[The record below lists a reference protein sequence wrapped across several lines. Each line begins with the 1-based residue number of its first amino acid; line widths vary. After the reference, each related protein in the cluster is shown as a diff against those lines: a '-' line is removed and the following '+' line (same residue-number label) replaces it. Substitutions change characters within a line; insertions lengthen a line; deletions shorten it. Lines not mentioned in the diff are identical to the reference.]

1 MAPREPG
8 VLKRAVLWLLF
19 LGPFFFAS
27 YGLANWLTSQRGDV
41 GSLVFDWER
50 GMPLWPWTILPYWS
64 IDLLYGLS
72 LLLPRDKRELDTHCL
87 RLLSA
92 QVLSVTCFLLFPLRF
107 TFERPELGGVF
118 GWLFDV
124 LMGFDKPYN
133 QAPSLHIALLVVLW
147 VCYARYASGAW
158 RWLLHG
164 WFALI
169 GLSVLT
175 TWQHHFIDVPT
186 GALAGWLCGW
196 LWPQAQPA
204 PFARASRSRDRQ
216 RRRLAA
222 RYGLGALA
230 CAAVAF
236 AVGGAALWLCW
247 PALAL
252 ALVALNYLL
261 FGAAGF
267 QKGST
272 GRLSAATRWLLAPY
286 LLAARINAW
295 LWTRRRP
302 QPDEVLPGLWLGRLP
317 SSAELADGRF
327 RALLDASAEL
337 SCEPQGLAYRS
348 LPLLDLVAPDVGDC
362 RRAAALIDELLA
374 QGPLLVACA
383 LGYSRSATLV
393 AAWLLLSG
401 RAADV
406 ESAVAVLRRARPQVL
421 LGEAQRRTLAALSG
435 SVPEP
440 SAELGEVRHA

>member
-1 MAPREPG
+1 MAPRKPE

-186 GALAGWLCGW
+186 GALAGWLCVW

-204 PFARASRSRDRQ
+204 PFARASLSRDRTREAERDCSKSQ
-216 RRRLAA
+216 GRDKDCVECPPSRGEMAIANNGKGHSMSDLSA
-222 RYGLGALA
+222 RYQQWVTNFPFPHEWFWSGTWWDGFDEPRCTLLEAKANYAFLFVPLLGVPRPWARAKVKSDLLQKA
-230 CAAVAF
+230 EVHSDKARPTPPVFVEWHFLQRIVYEYCAAE
-236 AVGGAALWLCW
+236 
-247 PALAL
+247 
-252 ALVALNYLL
+252 YL
-261 FGAAGF
+261 
-267 QKGST
+267 
-272 GRLSAATRWLLAPY
+272 RM
-286 LLAARINAW
+286 
-295 LWTRRRP
+295 
-302 QPDEVLPGLWLGRLP
+302 
-317 SSAELADGRF
+317 
-327 RALLDASAEL
+327 
-337 SCEPQGLAYRS
+337 GLANLKAFWNPMPGTDEHDDYQET
-348 LPLLDLVAPDVGDC
+348 
-362 RRAAALIDELLA
+362 RAKE
-374 QGPLLVACA
+374 QEEMKRFCEENPGYCA
-383 LGYSRSATLV
+383 
-393 AAWLLLSG
+393 
-401 RAADV
+401 
-406 ESAVAVLRRARPQVL
+406 
-421 LGEAQRRTLAALSG
+421 
-435 SVPEP
+435 
-440 SAELGEVRHA
+440 

>member
-1 MAPREPG
+1 M
-8 VLKRAVLWLLF
+8 
-19 LGPFFFAS
+19 
-27 YGLANWLTSQRGDV
+27 
-41 GSLVFDWER
+41 
-50 GMPLWPWTILPYWS
+50 
-64 IDLLYGLS
+64 
-72 LLLPRDKRELDTHCL
+72 
-87 RLLSA
+87 
-92 QVLSVTCFLLFPLRF
+92 
-107 TFERPELGGVF
+107 F

-186 GALAGWLCGW
+186 GALAGWLCVW

-204 PFARASRSRDRQ
+204 PFARASLSRDRQ

-267 QKGST
+267 
-272 GRLSAATRWLLAPY
+272 
-286 LLAARINAW
+286 
-295 LWTRRRP
+295 
-302 QPDEVLPGLWLGRLP
+302 
-317 SSAELADGRF
+317 
-327 RALLDASAEL
+327 
-337 SCEPQGLAYRS
+337 
-348 LPLLDLVAPDVGDC
+348 
-362 RRAAALIDELLA
+362 RRAA
-374 QGPLLVACA
+374 
-383 LGYSRSATLV
+383 
-393 AAWLLLSG
+393 
-401 RAADV
+401 
-406 ESAVAVLRRARPQVL
+406 
-421 LGEAQRRTLAALSG
+421 LAA
-435 SVPEP
+435 
-440 SAELGEVRHA
+440 